1 MKKSI
6 CFILCA
12 VLCFIVCG
20 CKSTVTINSAV
31 TSSSESSQVSEN
43 VSSETSSTESEA
55 EPETKKLSIEDK
67 ISRLF
72 IVKPEALNLDPTS
85 GKVIAETITAV
96 NSRISAA
103 LQKYKVSGVILFDK
117 NILNESQ
124 LKKFNSDLKDAS
136 ELPFFISVD
145 EEGGNVSRL
154 ANHKNLSVANTGIPL
169 NLKTEEKVKSA
180 YQSIASYLDSFGF
193 NLNFA
198 PVADVYTNPNNKV
211 IGSRAFATDPEA
223 VSKLLVSAMKG
234 HALLPHC
241 VKHFPGH
248 GDTSEDTHNGTVTLN
263 KTWEELLKCE
273 IIPFKTAIENGCDM
287 IMTSHITLPKVTNDN
302 LPTSLSYD
310 LVTGKLRN
318 ELGYDGVVITDSMA
332 MGAITKNYSTGAAA
346 VTAIKAGA
354 DIVLCTPNIAEA
366 HSALLKAVKN
376 GEISEERID
385 ESIKRID
392 ALFKKYNIS

>member
-6 CFILCA
+6 CFILCTA
-12 VLCFIVCG
+12 ICFIICG
-20 CKSTVTINSAV
+20 CKSTVTINSDL
-31 TSSSESSQVSEN
+31 SSSNESSQVGEIEN
-43 VSSETSSTESEA
+43 SSSETSSTEE
-55 EPETKKLSIEDK
+55 EKIELSLEDK

-72 IVKPEALNLDPTS
+72 IVKPEALNIDQNGNVVS
-85 GKVIAETITAV
+85 ETITAI
-96 NSRISAA
+96 NPRITAA